1 VNDQEIIMGLRS
13 IAVPVAVEGRV
24 VAAMG
29 LSVEVARVSAAELVE
44 RCLPSLREAAASLA
58 AALGARD
65 PAAAAIAHQR

>member
-29 LSVEVARVSAAELVE
+29 LSVEVARVSVAELVE
-44 RCLPSLREAAASLA
+44 RCLPPLREAAASLA

-65 PAAAAIAHQR
+65 PAAAAIARQR